1 MTLKEARR
9 YINQCERQP
18 LRFERMQI
26 ISQGPGEGWCVSV
39 ALVGGGSNV
48 IYSVE
53 VMDVYPRS
61 AYDLTDAERQQMA
74 YEDEEASA
82 PLMAGYTS
90 MTCGEY

>member
-9 YINQCERQP
+9 YIKQCERQP
-18 LRFERMQI
+18 LRFERTEL

-48 IYSVE
+48 IYSVD
-53 VMDVYPRS
+53 VRDVYPRS

-90 MTCGEY
+90 TTCGEY

>member
-39 ALVGGGSNV
+39 ALVGGGNSV
-48 IYSVE
+48 IYSVAE
-53 VMDVYPRS
+53 RHPYPRS
-61 AYDLTDAERQQMA
+61 AYDLNSAE
-74 YEDEEASA
+74 
-82 PLMAGYTS
+82 
-90 MTCGEY
+90 

>member
-48 IYSVE
+48 IYSVD

-61 AYDLTDAERQQMA
+61 AYDLNYNDLNCNDLNNVE
-74 YEDEEASA
+74 
-82 PLMAGYTS
+82 
-90 MTCGEY
+90 